1 MGKKKKKKDDSQPR
15 TNNRDLSWLSF
26 NDRVLQEAADERVP
40 LIERLR
46 FLGIFSSNL
55 DEFFRVR
62 VASLRR
68 ITAISGKTKKHL
80 GFDPKKV
87 LPRIQKTVLEQ
98 QNQFE
103 QIFNKI
109 IRDLKKKGVR
119 HINENELSTA
129 QSNFVKTYFNE
140 VVRPTLVPVML
151 DKKTPFPELR
161 DKVIYFAIRLGYRK
175 NKDKYR
181 YSIMEIPTGVVSRF
195 LVLPKEKGED
205 DCVILLDDVIRHC
218 LSEVYSSVFDYDRFN
233 AYTVKL
239 TRDAELDIE
248 NDFSQ
253 SIVEKI
259 TKSLKKR
266 KKGEPVRFVYDK
278 DMPAEL
284 LELIMKRAKVT
295 QGENVIPGGK
305 YHNFRDFMAF
315 PAVGPKELVNEPLKP
330 LQHRLLVQS
339 ASMFEVMRKK
349 DVLLSFPYQTFNYVI
364 DLLREAAIDP
374 TVSEISINL
383 YRVANQSK
391 IINALINAVRN
402 GKTVTAIIEL
412 QARFDEE
419 NNIKMANKLQDEGV
433 KVIYGVQGLKV
444 HAKLI
449 LITRKEY
456 GGTKHY
462 VHVGTGNFHEKNALI
477 YSDFSLL
484 TSDERITREVEKV
497 FQFFKANFQ
506 RGNYRYLMVSPFNAR
521 KRIYDLINYEIFN
534 AKRQHQAYIIIKLN
548 NLVDEEMI
556 EKLYEA
562 SSAGVKIKL
571 IVRGI
576 CCLIPG
582 VKGMSENIEVISI
595 IDRFLEHSRVLIF
608 CNDGNE
614 QMFIT
619 SADWM
624 PRNLDFR
631 VEVGV
636 PVFDPGVRKQLR
648 EVIDI
653 QLSDSAKARIIDA
666 RQSNR
671 YRHENTQVTSQ
682 IRSQTDTYKY
692 FVKTMQKAYVT
703 HDSTVI

>member
-1 MGKKKKKKDDSQPR
+1 MGKKKKKAETPVR
-15 TNNRDLSWLSF
+15 IINRDLSWLSF
-26 NDRVLQEAADERVP
+26 NERVLQEAADERVP

-62 VASLRR
+62 VAVLRR
-68 ITAISGKTKKHL
+68 VAGIAGKTKKHL
-80 GFDPKKV
+80 GYDPEKV
-87 LPRIQKTVLEQ
+87 LDKIQKKAIEQ
-98 QNQFE
+98 QNLFE
-103 QIFNKI
+103 LTFNKI

-119 HINENELSTA
+119 HINENELTSA
-129 QSNFVKTYFNE
+129 QSSFVKTYFNE
-140 VVRPTLVPVML
+140 VVRPALVPVML
-151 DKKTPFPELR
+151 GKKVPFPELR
-161 DKVIYFAIRLGYRK
+161 DKVIYFAIRLGYRR
-175 NKDKYR
+175 DKEKFQ

-205 DCVILLDDVIRHC
+205 ECVIFLDDVIRHC
-218 LSEVYSSVFDYDRFN
+218 LHEVYSVFDYDKLN
-233 AYTVKL
+233 AYTIKV
-239 TRDAELDIE
+239 TRDAELEIE
-248 NDFSQ
+248 DDFSQ
-253 SIVEKI
+253 SMVEKI

-278 DMPAEL
+278 DIPSDL
-284 LELIMKRAKVT
+284 LDSLMKRLKLT
-295 QGENVIPGGK
+295 HGENVIPGGR
-305 YHNFRDFMAF
+305 YHNFRDFIYF
-315 PAVGPKELVNEPLKP
+315 PAVGSKDLINEPLKQ
-330 LQHRLLVQS
+330 LQHRLLVGP
-339 ASMFEVMRKK
+339 ASIFEVMRKK
-349 DVLLSFPYQTFNYVI
+349 DVLLSFPYQTFNYII

-374 TVSEISINL
+374 AVTEISINL

-402 GKTVTAIIEL
+402 GKKVTAIIEL

-419 NNIKMANKLQDEGV
+419 NNIKIANKLQEEGV

-449 LITRKEY
+449 LITRKEF
-456 GGTKHY
+456 GGTRY
-462 VHVGTGNFHEKNALI
+462 YAHVGTGNFHENNARL
-477 YSDFSLL
+477 YTDHSLL
-484 TSDERITREVEKV
+484 TSDDRITREIEKV
-497 FQFFKANFQ
+497 FQFFLANFQ

-521 KRIYDLINYEIFN
+521 KKIVDYINHEIFN
-534 AKRQHQAYIIIKLN
+534 AKRQHEAYMIVKLN

-562 SSAGVKIKL
+562 SNAGVKIKL

-576 CCLIPG
+576 CCLVPG
-582 VKGMSENIEVISI
+582 IKGMSENIEVISI
-595 IDRFLEHSRVLIF
+595 IDRYLEHSRVLIF

-624 PRNLDFR
+624 PRNLDYR

-648 EVIDI
+648 EIIDI
-653 QLSDSAKARIIDA
+653 QLNDTAKARIIDA
-666 RQSNR
+666 KQSNQ
-671 YRHENTQVTSQ
+671 YKYETIKDKTPV
-682 IRSQTDTYKY
+682 RSQTEIHKY
-692 FVKTMQKAYVT
+692 FVKTMQKAFVT
-703 HDSTVI
+703 NDTTVI